1 MSSTFTKGNLISF
14 ICPVVVLFF
23 FLNNS
28 KRKKNR
34 LEEEIKRTILSR
46 KEIHLR
52 KRLVL
57 AELHAGVQISNKEV
71 AVKPKFSTHHL
82 KRSFLFFLQAL
93 IEKHQQSPR
102 IVIFGK
108 LSVDSLSCS
117 SAHFPVF
124 PFLLRVFPLPLA
136 TLPITM
142 SSSPTLQ

>member
-1 MSSTFTKGNLISF
+1 MRASYHSLNANIDVISF
-14 ICPVVVLFF
+14 FF
-23 FLNNS
+23 FLITQKG
-28 KRKKNR
+28 KRKNR
-34 LEEEIKRTILSR
+34 LDEERKRTILSR

-71 AVKPKFSTHHL
+71 AVKPKFSIHYL

-102 IVIFGK
+102 IVIFESC
-108 LSVDSLSCS
+108 LSILCL
-117 SAHFPVF
+117 APLHIFPVF